1 MLDKKGISYKIKNQ
15 SNELFKFV
23 IKLITDLHKSDD
35 LILVEFSERQIPN
48 GSFTM
53 ARFKS
58 KESNYEFDFENTK
71 LKIDDNDHY
80 AYDVDIFNEFGTRVM
95 SFTSSDSLN
104 GDIFKLKNLFKNNNN
119 NNRGL

>member
-1 MLDKKGISYKIKNQ
+1 MLDRKGISYKIKKQ

-23 IKLITDLHKSDD
+23 IKLITDLHKSND
-35 LILVEFSERQIPN
+35 LIVVEFSERQIPN
-48 GSFTM
+48 GSFTT

-80 AYDVDIFNEFGTRVM
+80 AYDILIFNEFGTCVM
-95 SFTSSDSLN
+95 SFTTSDSLN
-104 GDIFKLKNLFKNNNN
+104 VDAFKLEDLFKNNN
-119 NNRGL
+119 RGL

>member
-1 MLDKKGISYKIKNQ
+1 MLDRKGISYKIKNQ

-80 AYDVDIFNEFGTRVM
+80 VYDVDIFNEFGTRVM

-104 GDIFKLKNLFKNNNN
+104 GELKNLFKNNNN
-119 NNRGL
+119 NRGL

>member
-48 GSFTM
+48 GLFTM

-58 KESNYEFDFENTK
+58 KESDYEFNFENTK

-95 SFTSSDSLN
+95 SFTSPDSLN
-104 GDIFKLKNLFKNNNN
+104 GDIFKLKNLFKNNN
-119 NNRGL
+119 RGL